1 MLQSLL
7 QGGRS
12 KPDQVNYMMIRHNQQ
27 PLRTRRSERRRSAF
41 SLVEVIIVVMILSV
55 LSGLIIPRMVGIA
68 SSKERLVVT
77 TAADLLSAF
86 AYRDSIASGS
96 AAIEYDDGNRSLI
109 LLGARGG
116 NMKNDP
122 LTWQRDPLAP
132 VVRFPE
138 YIDIR
143 ALADEE
149 LLPETNWSITA
160 RDDGTRPTIQFQ
172 IRGKKIEATVSLPR
186 WAQSPYVVES
196 DALAVP
202 RLPDAIDLDATGQG
216 RDTW

>member
-12 KPDQVNYMMIRHNQQ
+12 EPDQMNYMMIRHNRQS
-27 PLRTRRSERRRSAF
+27 LRTVRPERVRSGF

-68 SSKERLVVT
+68 SSKERQVVM

-96 AAIEYDDGNRSLI
+96 AAIEYDGGNRSLI

-116 NMKNDP
+116 NRKDGP

-172 IRGKKIEATVSLPR
+172 ISGNKIEATISLPR

-196 DALAVP
+196 DALTVP

>member
-12 KPDQVNYMMIRHNQQ
+12 EPDQVNYMMIRHNQH
-27 PLRTRRSERRRSAF
+27 PLRTHHSERGQKAF

-96 AAIEYDDGNRSLI
+96 AAIEYNGGNRSLI

-116 NMKNDP
+116 NKKDDP

-132 VVRFPE
+132 VVRFPDH
-138 YIDIR
+138 IDIR

-160 RDDGTRPTIQFQ
+160 RDDGTRPTVQFQ
-172 IRGKKIEATVSLPR
+172 IRGKKIEATVSLPK

-196 DALAVP
+196 GALIVP